1 MAKSIKEYASD
12 PLNVHISLAIAE
24 DDITLVAW
32 GWFDPD
38 EDLTEADLLAEMLH
52 SIVASIMKNIL
63 LARAKEMAPVLEERL
78 RRLEQAVSEEMSYDE
93 RLEIAN
99 EVAEGLKDM
108 GIDDVYE
115 LIHRVVDD
123 TDLDRSLGD
132 QMLDLLRSIFGGIDK
147 KNGR

>member
-1 MAKSIKEYASD
+1 MVNVIKEYASD
-12 PLNVHISLAIAE
+12 PMNVHISLAIAE

-78 RRLEQAVSEEMSYDE
+78 RRLEQAVSEEMSEDE

-99 EVAEGLKDM
+99 EVAEALKDM

>member
-1 MAKSIKEYASD
+1 MVNVIKEYASD
-12 PLNVHISLAIAE
+12 PLNVHISLAVAE

-78 RRLEQAVSEEMSYDE
+78 RRLQQAVSEGMSDDE
-93 RLEIAN
+93 RIQLSE
-99 EVAEGLKDM
+99 EVRETLKDM

-115 LIHRVVDD
+115 LIHRAVDD
-123 TDLDRSLGD
+123 DDVDRSLGE
-132 QMLDLLRSIFGGIDK
+132 QVLETLRAILGEIDK